1 MRISDWSSD
10 VCSSDL
16 TGTTGGLLLANPH
29 VPWDGENRF
38 YQIHLTIPGK
48 IDVRGANLLARPGV
62 AIGFNHDVAWTQT
75 VSYAA
80 RMTLFEVD
88 LVPGSPTRYRL
99 DGRERDMVRV
109 PVTIDVKRPDG
120 TVETRTHDFYETVH
134 GPIYVDAGSGITWG
148 GTRARSE
155 EHTSE
160 LQSLMRISYAVFCL

>member
-1 MRISDWSSD
+1 M
-10 VCSSDL
+10 V
-16 TGTTGGLLLANPH
+16 
-29 VPWDGENRF
+29 
-38 YQIHLTIPGK
+38 
-48 IDVRGANLLARPGV
+48 ANLLAMPGV
-62 AIGFNHDVAWTQT
+62 AIGFNHDVAWTHT

-134 GPIYVDAGSGITWG
+134 GPIYV
-148 GTRARSE
+148 RSE

-160 LQSLMRISYAVFCL
+160 LQSLMRISYAVF